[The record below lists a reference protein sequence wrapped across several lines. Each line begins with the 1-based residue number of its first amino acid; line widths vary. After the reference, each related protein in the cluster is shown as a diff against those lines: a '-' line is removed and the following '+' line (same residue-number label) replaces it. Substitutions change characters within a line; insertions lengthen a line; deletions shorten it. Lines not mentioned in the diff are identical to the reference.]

1 MKVDYNENGSVENNC
16 FENGWNKNVYIN
28 NNWFENDRIASY
40 LWGERLE
47 RMTGTRLIWLVIIGL
62 RMTEMRKSRI
72 EWEGLDKN
80 NGFKSD
86 CMVWELSVGE
96 GLDKNNGFKNNWIES
111 FCYWEMP
118 VNENDWIVISGLKM
132 TRMRLYGIERE
143 GLDFK

>member
-1 MKVDYNENGSVENNC
+1 MKVDYFENGSVENNC

-80 NGFKSD
+80 NGF
-86 CMVWELSVGE
+86 
-96 GLDKNNGFKNNWIES
+96 
-111 FCYWEMP
+111 
-118 VNENDWIVISGLKM
+118 
-132 TRMRLYGIERE
+132 
-143 GLDFK
+143 